1 MSTIIITVDTKEPDR
16 LFASTVRAM
25 RRSLD
30 VSAAE
35 LAKAAGIPLPRLEAI
50 EAGGTTTRDERHTIT
65 DALSWLSNHRVARAL
80 TRSQRPLSTMLPV
93 GRDPSHWV
101 QRRVL
106 LVDARLSAVS
116 YAWRASL
123 ARTRSWA

>member
-16 LFASTVRAM
+16 LLASTVRAM

-35 LAKAAGIPLPRLEAI
+35 LAKAAGIPILRLEAI
-50 EAGGTTTRDERHTIT
+50 EAGDTTTRDERHTIT

-80 TRSQRPLSTMLPV
+80 TT
-93 GRDPSHWV
+93 
-101 QRRVL
+101 
-106 LVDARLSAVS
+106 
-116 YAWRASL
+116 
-123 ARTRSWA
+123 

>member
-25 RRSLD
+25 RRGLG

-35 LAKAAGIPLPRLEAI
+35 LAKASGIPLPRLEAI
-50 EAGGTTTRDERHTIT
+50 EAIEAGDTTTRDERHTIT

-80 TRSQRPLSTMLPV
+80 TT
-93 GRDPSHWV
+93 
-101 QRRVL
+101 
-106 LVDARLSAVS
+106 
-116 YAWRASL
+116 
-123 ARTRSWA
+123 

>member
-16 LFASTVRAM
+16 LLASTVRAM

-35 LAKAAGIPLPRLEAI
+35 LAKAAGIPLPRLDAI
-50 EAGGTTTRDERHTIT
+50 EAGDTTTRDERHTIT

-80 TRSQRPLSTMLPV
+80 ST
-93 GRDPSHWV
+93 
-101 QRRVL
+101 
-106 LVDARLSAVS
+106 
-116 YAWRASL
+116 
-123 ARTRSWA
+123 

>member
-1 MSTIIITVDTKEPDR
+1 MSTIIITVDSKEPDR

-25 RRSLD
+25 RRGLD

-50 EAGGTTTRDERHTIT
+50 EAGRTTARDERHTIT

-80 TRSQRPLSTMLPV
+80 TT
-93 GRDPSHWV
+93 
-101 QRRVL
+101 
-106 LVDARLSAVS
+106 
-116 YAWRASL
+116 
-123 ARTRSWA
+123 

>member
-1 MSTIIITVDTKEPDR
+1 MSTIIITVDSKEPDR
-16 LFASTVRAM
+16 LFASMVRAM
-25 RRSLD
+25 RRGLD

-80 TRSQRPLSTMLPV
+80 TT
-93 GRDPSHWV
+93 
-101 QRRVL
+101 
-106 LVDARLSAVS
+106 
-116 YAWRASL
+116 
-123 ARTRSWA
+123 

>member
-1 MSTIIITVDTKEPDR
+1 MSTIIITVDSNEPDR

-25 RRSLD
+25 RRGLG

-35 LAKAAGIPLPRLEAI
+35 LATAAGIPLPRLDAI

-80 TRSQRPLSTMLPV
+80 ST
-93 GRDPSHWV
+93 
-101 QRRVL
+101 
-106 LVDARLSAVS
+106 
-116 YAWRASL
+116 
-123 ARTRSWA
+123 